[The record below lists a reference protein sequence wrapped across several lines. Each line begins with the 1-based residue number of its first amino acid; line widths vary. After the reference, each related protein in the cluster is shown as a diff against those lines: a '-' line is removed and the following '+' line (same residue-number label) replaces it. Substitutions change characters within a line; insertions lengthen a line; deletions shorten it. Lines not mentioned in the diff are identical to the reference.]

1 MEIVLAHKAE
11 ILGILWLASE
21 ILGSI
26 DSIKANGVFQLIK
39 GVLAKVLGK

>member
-11 ILGILWLASE
+11 ILGILWLLSEVLASVPA
-21 ILGSI
+21 LKSN
-26 DSIKANGVFQLIK
+26 SVFQLVK